1 MFNEDMPPM
10 MMDDG
15 LTPGYRKPEHQPPSG
30 FEAASINRLATDREM
45 FDVCNIVS
53 KHLGQYPEL
62 GLSLKQLLSLKLFN
76 RYALS
81 DSRETEDV
89 SDILEEIESMSKT
102 EGDLVDPKSP
112 LPTIGVELEVP
123 KTREVMRL
131 RDVLSRFDIKHNDEH
146 EVLYE
151 ASPSYSYSPKVQAMI
166 LQELAKIGFVPMQAT
181 EDDRQQH
188 NSDNL
193 AGHQID
199 RDDPL
204 SLHINLGLNCFSE
217 YRQADKFYDVMETL
231 SDLLTLAYSSSE
243 RIRSKKHRKA
253 FDHNKT
259 AEKSEKNEAL
269 SEYALPIRLELK
281 SAEFRDASSYRSL
294 YDAQHLGA
302 ALNSFIMVEIARAD
316 CDALD
321 VKLANIYRQF
331 LQDATDLFKRYQ
343 HNQGLMFETNEE
355 RHLAAQRVEEG
366 SIQSDSRSL
375 SQRYRRIIADA
386 IRQEATG

>member
-1 MFNEDMPPM
+1 MSPINELNM

-15 LTPGYRKPEHQPPSG
+15 LNPEYRRPEQQPPSS

-53 KHLGQYPEL
+53 KHLERYPEL

-81 DSRETEDV
+81 GSRETENV
-89 SDILEEIESMSKT
+89 SDILEEIESMS
-102 EGDLVDPKSP
+102 EVELDLADPNSP

-123 KTREVMRL
+123 ITREVMRL
-131 RDVLSRFDIKHNDEH
+131 RDALSRFGMEHGDER
-146 EVLYE
+146 EILYE

-166 LQELAKIGFVPMQAT
+166 LQELAKIGFVPMRAT

-193 AGHQID
+193 AGYKIN

-204 SLHINLGLNCFSE
+204 SLHINLGLSCFSK
-217 YRQADKFYDVMETL
+217 YYQADKFYDVMETL
-231 SDLLTLAYSSSE
+231 SDSLTLAYSSSE

-253 FDHNKT
+253 FEHNKHGQR
-259 AEKSEKNEAL
+259 SEKIEAL

-281 SAEFRDASSYRSL
+281 SAEFRDASSYRAL
-294 YDAQHLGA
+294 YDAQYLGA
-302 ALNSFIMVEIARAD
+302 ALNSYILVETARAD

-321 VKLANIYRQF
+321 VKLADIYRQF
-331 LQDATDLFKRYQ
+331 SRDAADLFERYQ
-343 HNQGLMFETNEE
+343 HNPGQMFEADKE
-355 RHLAAQRVEEG
+355 RQLAAERIDHG
-366 SIQSDSRSL
+366 GIQSDFRSL
-375 SQRYRRIIADA
+375 SQRYRRIIAEA
-386 IRQEATG
+386 IKQEATG